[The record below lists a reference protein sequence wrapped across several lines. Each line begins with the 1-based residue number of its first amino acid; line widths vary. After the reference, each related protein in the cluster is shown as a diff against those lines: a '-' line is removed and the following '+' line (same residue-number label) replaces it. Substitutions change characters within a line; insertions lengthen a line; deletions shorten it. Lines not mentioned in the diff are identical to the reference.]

1 MSNINRDDRQQQP
14 EVGGIT
20 PFDFHGH
27 QVRVV
32 TAEDGEPRFVLND
45 LCAVLGINNP
55 TMVAN
60 RIDDLSLS
68 QTEVQNSRGQMR
80 KTTVVDEAGM
90 YEVILRS
97 DKPEAAEFRRWVT
110 REVLPAIRKHGGYLT
125 EQKIEEALTDPDT
138 IIQLATNLKEERAR
152 RAEIEQR
159 NAVIE
164 PKADA
169 YDTFMDATG
178 KYSVG
183 AVAKMLGTSQNR
195 LFRDLRNAGV
205 LISKG
210 AMRNTPY
217 QRYMHHFDVKAHEY
231 ERSNGEAGCSYTT
244 YVQPSGVDFI
254 RKKLGYNNTIG
265 GAA

>member
-1 MSNINRDDRQQQP
+1 MSNLNRDDRQQQP
-14 EVGGIT
+14 GVGGIT

-27 QVRVV
+27 QVRVL
-32 TAEDGEPRFVLND
+32 TAEDGEPRWVAADVAKILGYRDAANMCRNLRD
-45 LCAVLGINNP
+45 RHRGTQIVSTPSGDQSMTVITEAGLYAAVLK
-55 TMVAN
+55 
-60 RIDDLSLS
+60 
-68 QTEVQNSRGQMR
+68 SRR
-80 KTTVVDEAGM
+80 PD
-90 YEVILRS
+90 
-97 DKPEAAEFRRWVT
+97 AEEFQDWVT
-110 REVLPAIRKHGGYLT
+110 DEVLPAIRRHGGYLT

-217 QRYMHHFDVKAHEY
+217 QKYMHHFDVKAHEY

-254 RKKLGYNNTIG
+254 RKKLGYSNIIG
-265 GAA
+265 GAS